1 MADEYS
7 FDFADVRANDNASVV
22 AGGDQCLVDLPQR
35 YYLLTT
41 LTPGQ
46 LPRQVSTIDADLR
59 SVQLVHLVVAQSRGF
74 FVADG
79 VDGPAVD
86 SILHPQTLSYNADA
100 SEDSFVGG
108 ALGLHFHSMFAFV
121 DVYAEVAK
129 TGSRSDD
136 VAPYFVYDEDI
147 ITLPNAL
154 FVAPYTAWNSV
165 SILDLTVEANA
176 APWLRLFWLAYPLTP
191 VVDMTDDDNDSPT
204 MLRYMQNAAGRAFP
218 DRYATSPRTAIA
230 ALLTVPETFN
240 LPCELV
246 HYDITLAA
254 RMSYVDLLVVWAT
267 GDRVL
272 CVRDRFA
279 WLLRHYGALQTWLE
293 GATSKYLGASKLA
306 RAIVGDVDFDV
317 DAIKALNVHLDAG
330 TYDHLWSSSRTCDQN
345 IDYLVTDLR
354 GRGSGPSAAS
364 SSGGGFAAT
373 PANSEA
379 VLHKLYGELT
389 EELAADNDFAAIDRV
404 YASGSGA
411 AVRWLNNKRVA
422 AKERDPLPGGFAADC
437 AALPGKQLEYL
448 IDALKRLDDGKLDPD
463 LEGLDITVFAT
474 KDAPAHKP
482 KVLVNFLSGKYA
494 SIAWEPDFIHRIAV
508 FMNPKAPKFTLNE
521 ALADAERRGMHELYI
536 GRLCDAVGKPPSADE
551 SFAALLAHMAPVLAR
566 GRRAGAGFH
575 RDSVGH
581 AVRLY
586 NAAWSNA
593 EMRSVACL
601 EHGGDWAA
609 SLYDS
614 NMSARDAFDT
624 FAASITDTAK
634 LARSYANALEHMIT
648 EAAGSS
654 SGGKG
659 GGGGKGNPGKT
670 HEKPYQQPGGYK
682 RQPCAPGTLLHEV
695 VLWDANEPHGWFKHV
710 ERSYTWFHKQEIDRL
725 AVAKLGLKGQCIE
738 VATTN
743 QNKDVAHG
751 YCRCDHELQAPEHEL
766 FDRYAE
772 LSQHFVDGVHYMTDK
787 SAGKQRQKYGGRG
800 NDGKAKSDGGKGD
813 GGKGGGGGKGKGG
826 GGKGDGGKGGGAKG
840 GRGKGF

>member
-345 IDYLVTDLR
+345 IDY
-354 GRGSGPSAAS
+354 
-364 SSGGGFAAT
+364 
-373 PANSEA
+373 
-379 VLHKLYGELT
+379 VLAH
-389 EELAADNDFAAIDRV
+389 
-404 YASGSGA
+404 
-411 AVRWLNNKRVA
+411 VRRK
-422 AKERDPLPGGFAADC
+422 
-437 AALPGKQLEYL
+437 
-448 IDALKRLDDGKLDPD
+448 
-463 LEGLDITVFAT
+463 
-474 KDAPAHKP
+474 H
-482 KVLVNFLSGKYA
+482 
-494 SIAWEPDFIHRIAV
+494 
-508 FMNPKAPKFTLNE
+508 
-521 ALADAERRGMHELYI
+521 ERRGMLFSDNKMIAHLLRGLMRRRLAAHGVALPVRAEPFTVRENLAMLDLHE
-536 GRLCDAVGKPPSADE
+536 GERL
-551 SFAALLAHMAPVLAR
+551 
-566 GRRAGAGFH
+566 GRRVYA
-575 RDSVGH
+575 
-581 AVRLY
+581 
-586 NAAWSNA
+586 
-593 EMRSVACL
+593 
-601 EHGGDWAA
+601 AA
-609 SLYDS
+609 SRYWRGWRCV
-614 NMSARDAFDT
+614 NT
-624 FAASITDTAK
+624 
-634 LARSYANALEHMIT
+634 YADQ
-648 EAAGSS
+648 AG
-654 SGGKG
+654 
-659 GGGGKGNPGKT
+659 P
-670 HEKPYQQPGGYK
+670 
-682 RQPCAPGTLLHEV
+682 R
-695 VLWDANEPHGWFKHV
+695 
-710 ERSYTWFHKQEIDRL
+710 KQEIVGEPDMGFTRDDVQFHINGELHADPDPEVLRSMVNRRDRVTVRVGPSKADQDGTIFGPNLVVSLFNDTNPMAFANAIVDYEL
-725 AVAKLGLKGQCIE
+725 AFPCRGKQRAKTWLFTPDGSSRWSESAIDGTLRDIMAAKLTAAQRRQKTFHSKRVWVATGLKGLPEPSSDGE
-738 VATTN
+738 VQALVRWSSLESLRIYARMNHAYQARRRDELIHAEVDAVNATACPQIDDTPEDN
-743 QNKDVAHG
+743 ARLAAEDGLLADAVDLDVA
-751 YCRCDHELQAPEHEL
+751 A
-766 FDRYAE
+766 
-772 LSQHFVDGVHYMTDK
+772 
-787 SAGKQRQKYGGRG
+787 
-800 NDGKAKSDGGKGD
+800 
-813 GGKGGGGGKGKGG
+813 
-826 GGKGDGGKGGGAKG
+826 
-840 GRGKGF
+840 